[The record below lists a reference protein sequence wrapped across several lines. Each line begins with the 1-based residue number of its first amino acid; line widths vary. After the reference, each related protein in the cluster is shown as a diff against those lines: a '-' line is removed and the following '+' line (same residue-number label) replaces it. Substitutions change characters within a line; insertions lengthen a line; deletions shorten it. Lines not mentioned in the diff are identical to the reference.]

1 MVETVVACAQPEND
15 DLLDP
20 GEQVDWVAF
29 VEAWMLLQPLVLL
42 FGLYNSL
49 GLIEGG

>member
-1 MVETVVACAQPEND
+1 MVETVVACAQPVND
-15 DLLDP
+15 DVFGP

-29 VEAWMLLQPLVLL
+29 VEVWMLLQPLVLL
-42 FGLYNSL
+42 FGLYNSH